1 MKHKLNIRPAF
12 TLKIFLGIITVLFI
26 LHSMYLSTMFFYGYS
41 YRGLFKFFN
50 FNNEGNIP
58 TLYAV
63 LAIFFAA
70 FLLCVVGLI
79 KKTQKV
85 KDANYWLILSA
96 IFTFLA
102 YDEAAQLHENF
113 NGSVRPLL
121 PESSYD
127 FLYWAW
133 VVPYAAL
140 TLIFFASFIKFLL
153 RLPRRTAL
161 LFVLS
166 GTIFVIG
173 AVGLELFNSYFW
185 LNEGQESLGL
195 HIAFTFEELLEM
207 IGIALFI
214 YSILDYV
221 KNNMG
226 EEFVYALYNKP
237 FEADIKSNP
246 NKSTYIEENEKVN
259 KRFDSKETIFLKNVK

>member
-1 MKHKLNIRPAF
+1 MKHILKIRPAYTF
-12 TLKIFLGIITVLFI
+12 KIFLGIITALFI
-26 LHSMYLSTMFFYGYS
+26 LHCMYLSTVFFYGYS
-41 YRGLFKFFN
+41 YRGLFKIFN

-70 FLLCVVGLI
+70 FLLCMVGLI
-79 KKTQKV
+79 KKAQKV
-85 KDANYWLILSA
+85 KDANYWIALSA

-102 YDEAAQLHENF
+102 YDEAAQVHENY
-113 NGSVRPLL
+113 NATVRPYL

-140 TLIFFASFIKFLL
+140 TLVVLFSFLKFLL

-166 GTIFVIG
+166 GTIFVTG
-173 AVGLELFNSYFW
+173 AIGLEMFNSYFFF
-185 LNEGQESLGL
+185 NEGKDSFGL
-195 HIAFTFEELLEM
+195 HLAFTIEELLEM
-207 IGIALFI
+207 VGIAFFI
-214 YSILDYV
+214 FAILDYV
-221 KNNMG
+221 KHNMG
-226 EEFVYALYNKP
+226 EEFAYGLYSKP
-237 FEADIKSNP
+237 FEADIKT
-246 NKSTYIEENEKVN
+246 KSRKHIIIEEHDEIIDNN
-259 KRFDSKETIFLKNVK
+259 DSEENVVFRNVK